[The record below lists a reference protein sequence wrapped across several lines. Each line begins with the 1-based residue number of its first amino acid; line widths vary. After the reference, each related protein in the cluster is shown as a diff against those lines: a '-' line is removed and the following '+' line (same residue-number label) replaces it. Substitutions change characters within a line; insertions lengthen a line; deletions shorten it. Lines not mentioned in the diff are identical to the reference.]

1 MINKLKSGKSL
12 GSDWIQAEML
22 KNGGEP
28 ICWVLFNTCSKV
40 WGHVDSF
47 QCKKK
52 KKEKGDKTLCEPQKH
67 ELNKP
72 LKKILQKF
80 RKVNKVYTLAIMW
93 IELNTVNGEA
103 LSLSVFLDSA

>member
-12 GSDWIQAEML
+12 GSDWIQADML

-28 ICWVLFNTCSKV
+28 VCRVLFNICSKV

-47 QCKKK
+47 QCK

-80 RKVNKVYTLAIMW
+80 RKVNKFYILAIMW
-93 IELNTVNGEA
+93 IELNAVIGEA
-103 LSLSVFLDSA
+103 LSLSMILDSA